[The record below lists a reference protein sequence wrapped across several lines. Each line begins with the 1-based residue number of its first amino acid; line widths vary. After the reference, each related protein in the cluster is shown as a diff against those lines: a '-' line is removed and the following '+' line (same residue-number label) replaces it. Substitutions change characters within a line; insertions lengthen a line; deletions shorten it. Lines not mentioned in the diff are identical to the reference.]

1 MGNIGGWEI
10 ALIVLVILLVFG
22 PKRLPQIGRSM
33 GRGMREFK
41 ETVTD
46 QTRELKAATIDMPKQ
61 IKDSFNPLAPT
72 EVKDEAP
79 AAPAPV
85 AEAAPVP
92 VADAAPTPA
101 PPPATV
107 APAPETET
115 APVAASVEEVETV
128 EEVEIV
134 EDAEI
139 VEEQA
144 APESQRSG

>member
-1 MGNIGGWEI
+1 MGNIGAWEI

-22 PKRLPQIGRSM
+22 PKRLPQMGRSL

-72 EVKDEAP
+72 EVKDEPPAVP
-79 AAPAPV
+79 AAEVPAPV
-85 AEAAPVP
+85 AVAPVP
-92 VADAAPTPA
+92 ETQA
-101 PPPATV
+101 PPIVV
-107 APAPETET
+107 A
-115 APVAASVEEVETV
+115 
-128 EEVEIV
+128 I

-139 VEEQA
+139 VEDAVVVEEDA
-144 APESQRSG
+144 VVVEDEPAPESQRTA